1 MEEIEKNDDV
11 QEMKESLGSMM
22 QMNTPVLD
30 FVEEAVLLPYRL
42 LMNLLALT
50 IAESH

>member
-30 FVEEAVLLPYRL
+30 FVEEAVLLPARL
-42 LMNLLALT
+42 LMNRLALT
-50 IAESH
+50 IAASH

>member
-30 FVEEAVLLPYRL
+30 LMESAVLLPARL
-42 LMNLLALT
+42 LISRLSLT